1 VLLHDL
7 LHESGSIYV
16 HLDWHTV
23 HYCRIVLDEIFGQER
38 MRNELVWGYH
48 RFGVGQ
54 QKQFTRAHDTILWYS
69 KGEGWTFNLD
79 KIRVPYSQKTLD
91 NFKGGIGGS
100 GFGAGEL
107 NEKGK
112 IPEDH
117 MVIAPAYKSLNEVLP
132 YPTQKPEALLE
143 RIMKATSN
151 ENDFVLDCFCGS
163 GTTAAVAE
171 KLGRRW
177 IACDLSRFAIH
188 TTRKRLL
195 SIPNV
200 RPFIVQ
206 NLGKYERQMWAGSEF
221 GEGSGEKA
229 AERQRAYIDFILK
242 LANATPLHGYTW
254 LHGVKVISLAIAWQ
268 FFNAVA
274 EARDDFAK
282 TFLLIAP
289 NVIVFERLRT
299 DFEGGR
305 IFRTDPI
312 VPPEME
318 IFWRDFQCYMR
329 GEGERASSL
338 GALYLT
344 NVQQFYERQ
353 NGGQD
358 EPEEMTSVLGPK
370 PPAQASGVEDFGKRI
385 IDRSG
390 PAVVLNDEAHHTHD
404 EESEWNKFIRGLHAE
419 VSGGLAAQLDF
430 TATPRHSKGQLFS
443 WTVYDYPLKQAII
456 DNVVKRPLKGIAQ
469 GITEQRSDVASTRY
483 QAYLAAGVERWKE
496 YREQLTA
503 LGKKPVLFVMMN
515 DTAEADDVGDW
526 LRKKYPSEFGGD
538 KLRIIHTDKSG
549 EVSKKQLEEA
559 RRLCR
564 EIDHEKSPINC
575 IVSVMML
582 REGWDVQSVTVIV
595 GLRPYTSKAN
605 ILPEQTVGR
614 GLRLMFRGASGYIER
629 VDVIG
634 NKTFIDFVE
643 QLEREEDIQLET
655 FKIGEKVS
663 IITIAP
669 DPKKNDKDIAIPVLT
684 PILTRKKSLAEEIT
698 ELDVSALTCPV
709 LPRKQDDAAAKTFRY
724 EGYDIITL
732 QKLIEREY
740 SIPEPQTAEE
750 VIGYYARRIAQDV
763 KLPSQFSALAPK
775 VREFLD
781 TKAFGGPVT
790 LNEPAMIKAISSNVA
805 QYVTVKTFVEALR
818 KMVIA
823 ELEPQLLHAGRPLS
837 ETPPFPWSRATYAAD
852 KCIFNLVPCDNEFE
866 KEFAQFLQKAPDV
879 QRFAKLPEQFGFAI
893 EYTDSVGNLRYSE
906 PDFVVLTGDRIHYIV
921 ETKGLEDTNVANKD
935 RAAQLW
941 CENTTRLAGTPWA
954 YLKVLQVAYKQLQPT
969 QFEDLLVLDQKKFL

>member
-1 VLLHDL
+1 MARRRKQNDADQLGLLEARVSTAPLVPGIRENVKAWRDGGCKGTTETTRILLNYWFCTDHRLPNGRKFAYHYFQREAVETLIYLYEIANVRRHKSLVEAFATRSDL
-7 LHESGSIYV
+7 RLLQY
-16 HLDWHTV
+16 DDFAR
-23 HYCRIVLDEIFGQER
+23 YCVK
-38 MRNELVWGYH
+38 MA
-48 RFGVGQ
+48 
-54 QKQFTRAHDTILWYS
+54 T
-69 KGEGWTFNLD
+69 
-79 KIRVPYSQKTLD
+79 
-91 NFKGGIGGS
+91 GS
-100 GFGAGEL
+100 G
-107 NEKGK
+107 K
-112 IPEDH
+112 
-117 MVIAPAYKSLNEVLP
+117 
-132 YPTQKPEALLE
+132 T
-143 RIMKATSN
+143 
-151 ENDFVLDCFCGS
+151 
-163 GTTAAVAE
+163 
-171 KLGRRW
+171 
-177 IACDLSRFAIH
+177 
-188 TTRKRLL
+188 
-195 SIPNV
+195 
-200 RPFIVQ
+200 
-206 NLGKYERQMWAGSEF
+206 
-221 GEGSGEKA
+221 
-229 AERQRAYIDFILK
+229 
-242 LANATPLHGYTW
+242 
-254 LHGVKVISLAIAWQ
+254 KVMSLAIAWQ

-305 IFRTDPI
+305 VFRADPV
-312 VPPEME
+312 VPPELE

-353 NGGQD
+353 SGGQD
-358 EPEEMTSVLGPK
+358 EPEELTAVLGPK
-370 PPAQASGVEDFGKRI
+370 PPTQTSGVEDFDKRI
-385 IDRSG
+385 IDRGG
-390 PAVVLNDEAHHTHD
+390 PVVVLNDEAHHTHD
-404 EESEWNKFIRGLHAE
+404 EESEWNKITRALHAAAP
-419 VSGGLAAQLDF
+419 GGLAAQLDL

-496 YREQLTA
+496 YHEQLA
-503 LGKKPVLFVMMN
+503 PLGKKPVLFVMMN

-526 LRKKYPSEFGGD
+526 LRKKYPSEFGAE
-538 KLRIIHTDKSG
+538 KLLIIHTDRSG
-549 EVSKKQLEEA
+549 EVSKKDLDIA
-559 RRLCR
+559 RKASR
-564 EIDHEKSPINC
+564 DVDDEKSPINC

-582 REGWDVQSVTVIV
+582 REGWDVQGVTVIV

-614 GLRLMFRGASGYIER
+614 GLRLMFRGGTGYIER

-634 NKTFIDFVE
+634 NKTFIEFVE
-643 QLEREEDIQLET
+643 KLEREEDIQLET
-655 FKIGEKVS
+655 FKVGEKVK

-669 DPKKNDKDIAIPVLT
+669 DPNKTDKDIAIPVLS
-684 PILTRKKSLAEEIT
+684 PILTRKKSLAEEIA
-698 ELDVSALTCPV
+698 ELDVSAFSCPV
-709 LPRKQDDAAAKTFRY
+709 LPRKQDDATAKTFRY

-732 QKLIEREY
+732 QKLVERDY

-775 VREFLD
+775 VREFLE
-781 TKAFGGPVT
+781 TKAFGESVT
-790 LNEPAMIKAISSNVA
+790 LSEPAMIKAIGSNVA

-818 KMVIA
+818 KMVVT
-823 ELEPQLLHAGRPLS
+823 ELEPQLLNAGRPLS
-837 ETPPFPWSRATYAAD
+837 ETPPFPWSRATLAAD

-893 EYTDSVGNLRYSE
+893 EYTDSAGNLRYYE
-906 PDFVVLTGDRIHYIV
+906 PDFVVLTGDGIHYIV

-941 CENTTRLAGTPWA
+941 CENTTRLAGKSWA
-954 YLKVLQVAYKQLQPT
+954 YLKVLQVAYKQLQPSR
-969 QFEDLLVLDQKKFL
+969 FDDLFVLEQKKLL

>member
-1 VLLHDL
+1 LLEARVATAPLVPGIRERVKAWREGGYKGISDTTRILLNYWFFTDHRLPNGGKFAYHYFQREAVETLIYLYEVAGVQRHKSLVETFATRSDL
-7 LHESGSIYV
+7 RLLQYDDFSR
-16 HLDWHTV
+16 
-23 HYCRIVLDEIFGQER
+23 YCVK
-38 MRNELVWGYH
+38 MA
-48 RFGVGQ
+48 
-54 QKQFTRAHDTILWYS
+54 T
-69 KGEGWTFNLD
+69 
-79 KIRVPYSQKTLD
+79 
-91 NFKGGIGGS
+91 GS
-100 GFGAGEL
+100 G
-107 NEKGK
+107 K
-112 IPEDH
+112 
-117 MVIAPAYKSLNEVLP
+117 
-132 YPTQKPEALLE
+132 T
-143 RIMKATSN
+143 
-151 ENDFVLDCFCGS
+151 
-163 GTTAAVAE
+163 
-171 KLGRRW
+171 
-177 IACDLSRFAIH
+177 
-188 TTRKRLL
+188 
-195 SIPNV
+195 
-200 RPFIVQ
+200 
-206 NLGKYERQMWAGSEF
+206 
-221 GEGSGEKA
+221 
-229 AERQRAYIDFILK
+229 
-242 LANATPLHGYTW
+242 
-254 LHGVKVISLAIAWQ
+254 KVMSLAIAWQ

-305 IFRTDPI
+305 IFRADPV
-312 VPPEME
+312 VPPEMK
-318 IFWRDFQCYMR
+318 IYWYDFQCYMR

-338 GALYLT
+338 GALYLA

-358 EPEEMTSVLGPK
+358 EPEELTAVLGPK
-370 PPAQASGVEDFGKRI
+370 PPTQASGIEDFDKRI
-385 IDRSG
+385 VDRGG
-390 PAVVLNDEAHHTHD
+390 PVVVLNDEAHHTHD
-404 EESEWNKFIRGLHAE
+404 EDSEWNKIIRGLHAAAP
-419 VSGGLAAQLDF
+419 GGLASQLDF

-469 GITEQRSDVASTRY
+469 GIAEQRSDVASTRY

-496 YREQLTA
+496 YREQLTP

-515 DTAEADDVGDW
+515 DTEEADDVGDW
-526 LRKKYPSEFGGD
+526 LRKKYPSEFGGEN
-538 KLRIIHTDKSG
+538 LLIIHTDRSG
-549 EVSKKQLEEA
+549 EVSKKDLDIA
-559 RRLCR
+559 RKASR
-564 EIDHEKSPINC
+564 EVDDERSPINC

-582 REGWDVQSVTVIV
+582 REGWDVQGVTVIV

-614 GLRLMFRGASGYIER
+614 GLRLMFRGATGYIER

-634 NKTFIDFVE
+634 NKTFIEFVE

-655 FKIGEKVS
+655 FNLGEKVS

-669 DPKKNDKDIAIPVLT
+669 DPNKADKDIAIPKLS
-684 PILTRKKSLAEEIT
+684 PILTRKKSLAEEIA
-698 ELDVSALTCPV
+698 ELDVSAFVCPV

-732 QKLIEREY
+732 QKLIERDY
-740 SIPEPQTAEE
+740 RIPEPQTAEE

-775 VREFLD
+775 VREFLE
-781 TKAFGGPVT
+781 TKAFGEPAA

-823 ELEPQLLHAGRPLS
+823 ELSPALVDAGRPLS
-837 ETPPFPWSRATYAAD
+837 ETPPFPWSRATLAAE

-866 KEFAQFLQKAPDV
+866 KEFARFLQKAPDV
-879 QRFAKLPEQFGFAI
+879 QRFAKLPERFGFVI
-893 EYTDSVGNLRYSE
+893 EYMDGAGNLRYYE
-906 PDFVVLTGDRIHYIV
+906 PDFVVLSGDGIHYLV

-941 CENTTRLAGTPWA
+941 CENTTRLAGKPWA
-954 YLKVLQVAYKQLQPT
+954 YLKVLQTKYKQLQPNR
-969 QFEDLLVLDQKKFL
+969 FDDLFVLEPSKLV